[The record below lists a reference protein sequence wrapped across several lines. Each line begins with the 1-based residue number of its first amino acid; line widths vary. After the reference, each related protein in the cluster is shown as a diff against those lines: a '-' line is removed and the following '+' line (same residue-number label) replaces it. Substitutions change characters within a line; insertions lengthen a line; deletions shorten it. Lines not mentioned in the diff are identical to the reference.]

1 MLLADRIELSSM
13 RGKQSTT
20 PGRRVLSVAFVTL
33 PLVVG
38 SWSVAEVRAQG
49 CSATVATCAA
59 PTDIGLRQVAFFGVG
74 IGALMILDEIVWQ
87 GVSDSHG
94 SDGTMMLEPFRAL
107 GDGAVMAIVSGGTFL
122 AGLATGDEDLTR
134 TGERLLA
141 TMALAA
147 GAVNVTKFVFGRSRP
162 YEGEGALSF
171 NPGTPGSSFYSGH
184 TTMAFA
190 MATALSEEMDHTA
203 ATVILYSAASLAGY
217 SRMHDDQHW
226 LSDVVAGAVLG
237 IASAKFVYGKWT
249 IFGLR
254 APSFLAGPT
263 SVSMTYRLE
272 F

>member
-1 MLLADRIELSSM
+1 M
-13 RGKQSTT
+13 RGKQPT
-20 PGRRVLSVAFVTL
+20 PSRPCVLSVTL
-33 PLVVG
+33 VVLSLVVG
-38 SWSVAEVRAQG
+38 SSSVTEVHAQG
-49 CSATVATCAA
+49 CSSAVSTCPAA
-59 PTDIGLRQVAFFGVG
+59 PVDIGLREVAFFGMG
-74 IGALMILDEIVWQ
+74 IGALMILDEIVWDA
-87 GVSDSHG
+87 VSDASG
-94 SDGTMMLEPFRAL
+94 SDGSTILEPFRAM
-107 GDGAVMAIVSGGTFL
+107 GNGAAMALVSGGTFL

-171 NPGTPGSSFYSGH
+171 HPGTPGSSFYSGH

-190 MATALSEEMDHTA
+190 MAAALSEEIDHTA

-226 LSDVVAGAVLG
+226 LSDVVAGAALG
-237 IASAKFVYGKWT
+237 IASAKFVYGRWT
-249 IFGLR
+249 IFGIR

-263 SVSMTYRLE
+263 GASIAYRLT

>member
-1 MLLADRIELSSM
+1 
-13 RGKQSTT
+13 
-20 PGRRVLSVAFVTL
+20 
-33 PLVVG
+33 
-38 SWSVAEVRAQG
+38 
-49 CSATVATCAA
+49 
-59 PTDIGLRQVAFFGVG
+59 
-74 IGALMILDEIVWQ
+74 VWDA
-87 GVSDSHG
+87 VSDASG
-94 SDGTMMLEPFRAL
+94 SDGSMMLEPFRAM
-107 GDGAVMAIVSGGTFL
+107 GNGAALVLVSGGTFL

-134 TGERLLA
+134 TGERLVA

-171 NPGTPGSSFYSGH
+171 HPGTPGSSFYSGH

-190 MATALSEEMDHTA
+190 MATALSEEIDHTA

-237 IASAKFVYGKWT
+237 IASAKFVYGRWT
-249 IFGLR
+249 IFGIR
-254 APSFLAGPT
+254 APAFLVGPT
-263 SVSMTYRLE
+263 GASMAYRLT

>member
-1 MLLADRIELSSM
+1 
-13 RGKQSTT
+13 
-20 PGRRVLSVAFVTL
+20 VLSVAFVIL

-38 SWSVAEVRAQG
+38 SWGVAEVRAQE
-49 CSATVATCAA
+49 CSADVATCASA
-59 PTDIGLRQVAFFGVG
+59 TTDIGLREVAFFGVG
-74 IGALMILDEIVWQ
+74 VGALMILDEIAWEA
-87 GVSDSHG
+87 VSNSHG
-94 SDGTMMLEPFRAL
+94 SGGTMLLEPYRAL
-107 GDGAVMAIVSGGTFL
+107 GDGAAMALVSGGTFL

-171 NPGTPGSSFYSGH
+171 HPGTPGSSFYSGH

-190 MATALSEEMDHTA
+190 MATALSEEIDHTA

-217 SRMHDDQHW
+217 SRMYDDQHW
-226 LSDVVAGAVLG
+226 LSDVVVGAVMG

-263 SVSMTYRLE
+263 SVSMTYRLK

>member
-1 MLLADRIELSSM
+1 M
-13 RGKQSTT
+13 RGKRPTQ
-20 PGRRVLSVAFVTL
+20 PGLCLLPVAFLVV

-38 SWSVAEVRAQG
+38 NWCVAEAQAQG
-49 CSATVATCAA
+49 CSATNAKCHPAT
-59 PTDIGLRQVAFFGVG
+59 TDVGLREAAFFGVG
-74 IGALMILDEIVWQ
+74 IGALMVLDEIVWQ

-94 SDGTMMLEPFRAL
+94 PGGTILLEPFRAL
-107 GDGAVMAIVSGGTFL
+107 GDGAAMAIVSGGTFL

-147 GAVNVTKFVFGRSRP
+147 GAVHVTKFVFGRSRP

-184 TTMAFA
+184 ATMAFA
-190 MATALSEEMDHTA
+190 MATALSEEIDNTA

-217 SRMHDDQHW
+217 SRVYDDQHW
-226 LSDVVAGAVLG
+226 LSDVVMGAVMG
-237 IASAKFVYGKWT
+237 IASAKFVYGRWT

-263 SVSMTYRLE
+263 SVSMSYRLT

>member
-1 MLLADRIELSSM
+1 M

-226 LSDVVAGAVLG
+226 LSLG